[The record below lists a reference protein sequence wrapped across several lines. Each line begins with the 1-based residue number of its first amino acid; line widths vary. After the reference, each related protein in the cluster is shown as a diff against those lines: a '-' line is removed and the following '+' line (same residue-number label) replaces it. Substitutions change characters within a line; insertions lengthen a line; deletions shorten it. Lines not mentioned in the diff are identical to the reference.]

1 MTKTETLLTLIAIAV
16 LIGATLLMALITIFL
31 PIVLYNELGTPEVQA
46 ALAKVPKWQ
55 LQVIAYIGLGL
66 LISLFITGGFIII
79 QKTRGEE
86 V

>member
-1 MTKTETLLTLIAIAV
+1 MTKIEILLTLIAIA
-16 LIGATLLMALITIFL
+16 GATFLMALITIFL
-31 PIVLYNELGTPEVQA
+31 PIALYNELGTPEVQA

-79 QKTRGEE
+79 QKTIGEE